1 MAEEILQKTITE
13 APEYL
18 QPGIEKY
25 LEGLTLQAGQRLDT
39 SKFAPQ
45 VAGLGALQQDVQQ
58 QLATQAGLG
67 TLQFGPQGQV
77 TGVTGTGVSQ
87 FQPFLTEAQK
97 QLDEQAK
104 LVGPQAFT
112 AFHSPY
118 QQL

>member
-1 MAEEILQKTITE
+1 MAEEVIQRTITQ
-13 APEYL
+13 APDYL
-18 QPGIEKY
+18 KPGIEKF
-25 LEGLTLQAGQRLDT
+25 LEGENLQAGQALDT

-58 QLATQAGLG
+58 ALATQAGLG

-97 QLDEQAK
+97 QL
-104 LVGPQAFT
+104 G
-112 AFHSPY
+112 
-118 QQL
+118 